1 VDAKQATKAAA
12 TRPQTAIQ
20 KSSSVSKP
28 PARPATAKPAKT
40 SVSKQ
45 SATADGLPD
54 MQLDG
59 DLLDDPIGQALLGR
73 SKNTDFNGAMTD
85 ANIKKFK
92 VP

>member
-1 VDAKQATKAAA
+1 
-12 TRPQTAIQ
+12 
-20 KSSSVSKP
+20 
-28 PARPATAKPAKT
+28 
-40 SVSKQ
+40 
-45 SATADGLPD
+45 

-59 DLLDDPIGQALLGR
+59 DLLDDPIAQALLGR